1 MGYTNAAFIRDKNNF
16 FSLLRDSKVIRTE
29 IEEEE
34 NRVEELEMVDDTA
47 RNHHYWELL
56 ENQIDLEAEFTQLFA
71 VLLKQKGQDNKEFW
85 MYCYYCASLLESF
98 YKAYSNKA
106 KENEYSNLRVQ
117 IRKRILNEE
126 REDTKSKTAFAESLV
141 NNFTGSLRNL
151 TNAPYHTSL
160 LRDYVGYA
168 NVCRLYWTFTRLTL
182 VNGLR
187 FAKELQF
194 IEQLDAILGTH
205 TDIDKIISIF
215 QAPNG
220 ILNYLSVGF
229 FLTRFMIDAGTL
241 VRHVFFPTDDE
252 YKESTMGQRLKY
264 ELYKLH
270 WAFGNDLTWAGVNFL
285 TNFNHITNIPGPVAG
300 AITAVFLGFDVC
312 MTLYQS
318 YLFKQEYLVKK
329 AQYSLELEYYQNY
342 NSLAYK
348 RDLTSNE
355 RLQRANT
362 LKKELQELEVGSSYI
377 ADLTSN
383 ERLQRANTLKK
394 ELQELEMGWSYI
406 ADLTSDERLQHANIL
421 TKQLQEL
428 EVDWKTKE
436 GKLYFAASAAS
447 LLMLGFSST
456 LIFSPPGIIIASYF
470 ACTVAIA
477 MYLSTGNYGKYQE
490 KSLRLPYA
498 ELYNT
503 GLELAQ
509 KEFDAARSDFIFTMA
524 KNVIIPSVLIATFA
538 LYWPAAVAFTVA
550 YLGYELLHAQD
561 QHARNEEIQELSFSM

>member
-1 MGYTNAAFIRDKNNF
+1 MGYSNAAFINDKNNF
-16 FSLLRDSKVIRTE
+16 FSLLRETKTMQSDFE
-29 IEEEE
+29 
-34 NRVEELEMVDDTA
+34 RVDALA
-47 RNHHYWELL
+47 KNHTYRDLL
-56 ENQIDLEAEFTQLFA
+56 ETQLDLEAEFTQLFA
-71 VLLKQKGQDNKEFW
+71 VLKKQNDGDSKEFW

-126 REDTKSKTAFAESLV
+126 IEDAKSKTAFAESLV

-151 TNAPYHTSL
+151 TNAPYHTSQ

-205 TDIDKIISIF
+205 TDIDKIISVF
-215 QAPNG
+215 QSPNG

-241 VRHVFFPTDDE
+241 VRHVFFPTDEE
-252 YKESTMGQRLKY
+252 YNDSTMGQRLKY

-270 WAFGNDLTWAGVNFL
+270 WGFGNDLTWAGVNFL

-329 AQYSLELEYYQNY
+329 AQYLRERDSYENP
-342 NSLAYK
+342 NSPYFIP
-348 RDLTSNE
+348 DLSSEE
-355 RLQRANT
+355 R
-362 LKKELQELEVGSSYI
+362 S
-377 ADLTSN
+377 
-383 ERLQRANTLKK
+383 
-394 ELQELEMGWSYI
+394 
-406 ADLTSDERLQHANIL
+406 QHVRIL
-421 TKQLQEL
+421 NKQLDEL

-490 KSLRLPYA
+490 KSLRLADA

-509 KEFDAARSDFIFTMA
+509 KEFDAARNDFIFTMA

-538 LYWPAAVAFTVA
+538 LYWPAAVALTVA
-550 YLGYELLHAQD
+550 YLGYELVHAQD

>member
-1 MGYTNAAFIRDKNNF
+1 MGYANAAFIRDDKNKF
-16 FSLLRDSKVIRTE
+16 FSMLRKSKATHS
-29 IEEEE
+29 
-34 NRVEELEMVDDTA
+34 RVEKEHRVDELKIVDEA
-47 RNHHYWELL
+47 VRNHRYSALL

-98 YKAYSNKA
+98 YKAYSNEA
-106 KENEYSNLRVQ
+106 KVDEYSNLRVQ

-126 REDTKSKTAFAESLV
+126 RENAKSKTAFAEALV

-151 TNAPYHTSL
+151 TNAPYHTSQ

-205 TDIDKIISIF
+205 TDIDKIISVF

-241 VRHVFFPTDDE
+241 LRHVLVPTDDE
-252 YKESTMGQRLKY
+252 YNNSTMGQRFKY

-270 WAFGNDLTWAGVNFL
+270 WGFGNDLTWTAVNFL

-312 MTLYQS
+312 MALYQS

-329 AQYSLELEYYQNY
+329 AQYTLERENYQNP
-342 NSLAYK
+342 NSPDYLV
-348 RDLTSNE
+348 DLTSHE
-355 RLQRANT
+355 R
-362 LKKELQELEVGSSYI
+362 V
-377 ADLTSN
+377 
-383 ERLQRANTLKK
+383 
-394 ELQELEMGWSYI
+394 
-406 ADLTSDERLQHANIL
+406 QHANIL
-421 TKQLQEL
+421 TKQLEEL

-436 GKLYFAASAAS
+436 GKLYFVASAAS

-477 MYLSTGNYGKYQE
+477 MYLSTGCYGKYQE
-490 KSLRLPYA
+490 KSLRLA
-498 ELYNT
+498 DAKLFNT

-524 KNVIIPSVLIATFA
+524 KNVIVPSVLITTFA
-538 LYWPAAVAFTVA
+538 LYWPAAVVLTAV
-550 YLGYELLHAQD
+550 YLGHELLHSHD
-561 QHARNEEIQELSFSM
+561 QHECNQEIQELSFSM

>member
-1 MGYTNAAFIRDKNNF
+1 MVHSNAAFINDKNNF
-16 FSLLRDSKVIRTE
+16 FSLLRESSTMQSDFEQVDALAQ
-29 IEEEE
+29 
-34 NRVEELEMVDDTA
+34 NRPY
-47 RNHHYWELL
+47 RELL
-56 ENQIDLEAEFTQLFA
+56 ETQIDLEAEFTQLFA
-71 VLLKQKGQDNKEFW
+71 VLQKQNDEDSKEFW

-98 YKAYSNKA
+98 YKAYSNKS
-106 KENEYSNLRVQ
+106 KEKDYIDLKAQ
-117 IRKRILNEE
+117 IRKRILNEP
-126 REDTKSKTAFAESLV
+126 EDARSRKAFAQSLAD
-141 NNFTGSLRNL
+141 NFTGSLRNL
-151 TNAPYHTSL
+151 QNAPYHTSQ

-194 IEQLDAILGTH
+194 IEQLDAVLGTH
-205 TDIDKIISIF
+205 TDIDQIISIF

-241 VRHVFFPTDDE
+241 VRHVFFPTAE
-252 YKESTMGQRLKY
+252 EKNGSTMGERFRY

-270 WAFGNDLTWAGVNFL
+270 CVFGNDLTWAAVNFL
-285 TNFNHITNIPGPVAG
+285 TNFNHITKIPGPIAG

-312 MTLYQS
+312 MALYQS

-329 AQYSLELEYYQNY
+329 AQYLQERDGYENP
-342 NSLAYK
+342 NSPYFNTL
-348 RDLTSNE
+348 LTSEE
-355 RLQRANT
+355 RLKHVRMLN
-362 LKKELQELEVGSSYI
+362 
-377 ADLTSN
+377 
-383 ERLQRANTLKK
+383 
-394 ELQELEMGWSYI
+394 
-406 ADLTSDERLQHANIL
+406 
-421 TKQLQEL
+421 KQLEEL

-436 GKLYFAASAAS
+436 AKLYFAASAAS
-447 LLMLGFSST
+447 MLMLGFSST

-477 MYLSTGNYGKYQE
+477 MYLSTGCYGKYQD
-490 KSLRLPYA
+490 KSLRLADA

-503 GLELAQ
+503 GLDLAQ

-524 KNVIIPSVLIATFA
+524 KNIIIPSVLITTFA
-538 LYWPAAVAFTVA
+538 LYWPAAVALTVA